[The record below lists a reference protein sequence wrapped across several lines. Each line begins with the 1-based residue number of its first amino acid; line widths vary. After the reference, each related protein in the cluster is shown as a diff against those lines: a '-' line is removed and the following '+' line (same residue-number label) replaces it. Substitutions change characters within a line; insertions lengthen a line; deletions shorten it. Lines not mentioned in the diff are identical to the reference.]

1 MNNRGLVLL
10 GISLASGLVLS
21 VLVASTAFYN
31 TKKLDN
37 VISVTGSAQQKITSD
52 VVKWKASFVRNVSPA
67 EVAVGYKNIQ
77 SDFNIIEKYLKD
89 NKIVAAELSISPANM
104 QPMYSYYNGS
114 QTLTGYIITQR
125 LEVQSSDIAKVTELE
140 KRAPSELSARGLTFT
155 NDGEEFYYT
164 KFSDLKVAMLAEAT
178 KNAQKRADEI
188 AKSTGRAVGDLKSAD
203 MGVFQVTAVNSVDV
217 NDYGSYDTSAL
228 EKQVTAV
235 VRGSFYIK

>member
-1 MNNRGLVLL
+1 MNNKGLLFL
-10 GISLASGLVLS
+10 GISLSLGLVAS
-21 VLVASTAFYN
+21 VLVASAAFYS

-52 VVKWKASFVRNVSPA
+52 VVKWKASFVRNVSPS
-67 EVAVGYKNIQ
+67 EVAVGYKSIQ
-77 SDFNIIEKYLKD
+77 GDFNIIQKYLSD
-89 NKIVAAELSISPANM
+89 NKITSSELSISPANM
-104 QPMYSYYNGS
+104 QPIYNYYNGS
-114 QTLTGYIITQR
+114 QTLAGYTITQR
-125 LEVQSSDIAKVTELE
+125 LEVQSGDISKITELE

-217 NDYGSYDTSAL
+217 SDYGSYDTSAL

>member
-1 MNNRGLVLL
+1 MNNKGLLFLGVSLSLGLV
-10 GISLASGLVLS
+10 AS
-21 VLVASTAFYN
+21 VLVASAAFYSA
-31 TKKLDN
+31 KKLDN

-67 EVAVGYKNIQ
+67 EVAIGYKNIQ
-77 SDFNIIEKYLKD
+77 GDFNIIQKYLSD
-89 NKIVAAELSISPANM
+89 NKITASELSISPANM
-104 QPMYSYYNGS
+104 QPIYNYYNGS
-114 QTLTGYIITQR
+114 QTLTGYTITQR
-125 LEVQSSDIAKVTELE
+125 LEVQSGDISKITELE

-188 AKSTGRAVGDLKSAD
+188 AKSTGRVVGDLKSAD

>member
-1 MNNRGLVLL
+1 
-10 GISLASGLVLS
+10 
-21 VLVASTAFYN
+21 
-31 TKKLDN
+31 
-37 VISVTGSAQQKITSD
+37 
-52 VVKWKASFVRNVSPA
+52 
-67 EVAVGYKNIQ
+67 
-77 SDFNIIEKYLKD
+77 
-89 NKIVAAELSISPANM
+89 
-104 QPMYSYYNGS
+104 
-114 QTLTGYIITQR
+114 